1 MLKRITLLLLTVMLM
16 NTGIAQSQKKAVR
29 NKVEN
34 NIVGNS
40 SCFSRNDNKETVI
53 LKEDFSKFTEGSEN
67 APDDLRLDDIETTM
81 IDDKYFNTPG
91 WSGIEIYQA
100 GGCAYIGFSY
110 EYGQGEPGL
119 ISTPLINTE
128 GSIFIKC
135 RMRSENPEGEIV
147 GYNIVDEYENAI
159 DANVDFIEITN
170 QWTDVSWF
178 TTAGCDRSYVYI
190 FSYSSNVFIDDIEI
204 ISYSIPTP
212 TLLEE
217 TDITEN
223 AFTAN
228 WTSVDNI
235 DTYLFTLYAKH
246 TASSGETFYYTN
258 TDFSNIDSK
267 GTISSPET
275 TNSWSKNVN
284 GWHIYMPALI
294 DEAIGITGKYSSI
307 EQYGTL
313 TSPVSDFSSN
323 GGKVNLS
330 FKAHGQIGDQ
340 LEVNLITPANGYY
353 DIASKI
359 YITVENE
366 GWNEYSVE
374 LTKGME
380 DSYIDIT
387 YFGDGNIFIDDLK
400 LYQTIEDGE
409 SKTLLLENTEI
420 KDTSYRVQINDAY
433 LNDVLYYQVAA
444 SIFVYSQDGEKIIG
458 AIDSKF
464 TEDRIVTLLNNNDT
478 TETAE
483 LDTISIGIDSLE
495 TYYAPISNYGNSANF
510 SVSQQIYTKEE
521 INKESG
527 AITSISFHNKNGNA
541 NNRTLVVYMS
551 NTTQEAYRDNKDWA
565 LVEESDMVFSG
576 EHKFGTDGEWTTIT
590 LDKPFVYT
598 GGNIAITTYDKS
610 DLSLGTSGYDKFS
623 ATPTDTLRGLYK
635 TSTEKI
641 NVFNLEEVYGQELK
655 TSVYVTPANQYYVN
669 NIKFEIG
676 PYNGGNDEVE
686 SLSAPKNV
694 SANGIDSTSIRISWT
709 DVKDAKAY
717 KVYRDGN
724 EIANVTETYY
734 LDTNLEDST
743 KYCYTVTALN
753 GDIESEKSE
762 EACNT
767 TLVIAPEEPEEPEN
781 PENPNES
788 IDELASSFKIY
799 PNPVENELLI
809 ATEMNVEEIY
819 IYDIY
824 GRETMRQQVN
834 KSTNQQVIDVAD
846 LNSGVYFVKI
856 VTNEG
861 EAVKRFVKK

>member
-1 MLKRITLLLLTVMLM
+1 MFINTIT
-16 NTGIAQSQKKAVR
+16 AQSLKKVVR
-29 NKVEN
+29 NRADNVVVNNSPVFRGGDLTEKVL
-34 NIVGNS
+34 V
-40 SCFSRNDNKETVI
+40 
-53 LKEDFSKFTEGSEN
+53 KEDFSKFTEGSEED
-67 APDDLRLDDIETTM
+67 PDDLRLDDIETTM

-100 GGCAYIGFSY
+100 GGCAYIDFSN
-110 EYGQGEPGL
+110 EYNEPGL

-147 GYNIVDEYENAI
+147 GYNIVDENFDAV
-159 DANVDFIEITN
+159 DANVDFIEITD

-178 TTAGCDRSYVYI
+178 TTSGCNNSYIYI

-204 ISYSIPTP
+204 TTYSISTP

-235 DTYLFTLYAKH
+235 DAYLFKLYAKH
-246 TASSGETFYYTN
+246 TASTSETFYYTN
-258 TDFSNIDSK
+258 TDFSNVESK
-267 GTISSPET
+267 GTIASPET
-275 TNSWSKNVN
+275 SNSWSKNVN
-284 GWHIYMPALI
+284 GWHIYMPVLI

-330 FKAHGQIGDQ
+330 FKAYGQKEDQ
-340 LEVNLITPANGYY
+340 LQINLITPAHGYY
-353 DIASKI
+353 DIADSEI
-359 YITVENE
+359 ITIESE

-374 LTKGME
+374 LTKGTK

-387 YFGDGNIFIDDLK
+387 YFGNNDIFFDDLK
-400 LYQTIEDGE
+400 LYQTISE
-409 SKTLLLENTEI
+409 SETKTLILEDIET
-420 KDTSYRVQINDAY
+420 KDTSYRAQIENAY
-433 LNDVLYYQVAA
+433 LNDVIYYHVAA
-444 SIFVYSQDGEKIIG
+444 SQFVYSQDGEKIIG
-458 AIDSKF
+458 AIDSKY
-464 TEDRIVTLLNNNDT
+464 TEEKIVTLLSDNDT
-478 TETAE
+478 TEVVTE
-483 LDTISIGIDSLE
+483 LDTISIGIDSLK
-495 TYYAPISNYGNSANF
+495 TYYAPVSNYGTAAF

-527 AITSISFHNKNGNA
+527 AITSISFQNKTGNA

-565 LVEESDMVFSG
+565 LVNESDMVFNG

-590 LDKPFVYT
+590 FDKPFVYT

-610 DLSLGTSGYDKFS
+610 DNSLGYTAGYDIFA

-635 TSTEKI
+635 TSSEKI

-669 NIKFEIG
+669 NIKFEVG

-686 SLSAPKNV
+686 VIESLPAPKNV
-694 SANGIDSTSIRISWT
+694 SANGTDSTSIRISWT
-709 DVKDAKAY
+709 DVKNAKSY

-734 LDTNLEDST
+734 LDEKLEDST

-753 GDIESEKSE
+753 GDVESEKSE
-762 EACNT
+762 EACST
-767 TLVIAPEEPEEPEN
+767 TLVIVPEEPEN
-781 PENPNES
+781 PENPENPDES
-788 IDELASSFKIY
+788 IEELTSSFNVY

-809 ATEMNVEEIY
+809 ATEMNVEMVY

-834 KSTNQQVIDVAD
+834 KSTSQQVIVVAN
-846 LNSGVYFVKI
+846 LNSGVYFVKV

>member
-29 NKVEN
+29 NKIDN
-34 NIVGNS
+34 SIISNS
-40 SCFSRNDNKETVI
+40 SYISRGDNTETVI
-53 LKEDFSKFTEGSEN
+53 LKEDFSKFTEGSEED
-67 APDDLRLDDIETTM
+67 PDDLRLDDIETSM

-100 GGCAYIGFSY
+100 GGCAYIGFSN
-110 EYGQGEPGL
+110 EYGEPGL

-128 GSIFIKC
+128 GAIFIKC

-147 GYNIVDEYENAI
+147 GYNIADEYENAI
-159 DANVDFIEITN
+159 DANVDFIEITD

-178 TTAGCDRSYVYI
+178 TSAGCDRSYVYI

-204 ISYSIPTP
+204 VSYSIPTP
-212 TLLEE
+212 VLLEE

-235 DTYLFTLYAKH
+235 DAYLFKLYAKH
-246 TASSGETFYYTN
+246 TASTSETFYYTN
-258 TDFSNIDSK
+258 TDFSNVESK
-267 GTISSPET
+267 GTIASPET
-275 TNSWSKNVN
+275 SSSWSKNVN
-284 GWHIYMPALI
+284 GWHIYMPVLI

-313 TSPVSDFSSN
+313 TSPVSDFSSDN
-323 GGKVNLS
+323 GKVSLS
-330 FKAHGQIGDQ
+330 FNAHGQIGDQ
-340 LEVNLITPANGYY
+340 LEINLITPEHGYY
-353 DIASKI
+353 DIADSEI
-359 YITVENE
+359 ITIESE

-380 DSYIDIT
+380 ESYIDIT
-387 YFGDGNIFIDDLK
+387 YFGNNNIFFDDLK
-400 LYQTIEDGE
+400 LYQTISE
-409 SKTLLLENTEI
+409 SETKTLILEDIET
-420 KDTSYRVQINDAY
+420 KDTSYRAQIENAY
-433 LNDVLYYQVAA
+433 LNDVIYYHVAA
-444 SIFVYSQDGEKIIG
+444 SQFVYSQDGEKIIG
-458 AIDSKF
+458 AIDSEF

-483 LDTISIGIDSLE
+483 LDTISIGIDSLK
-495 TYYAPISNYGNSANF
+495 THYAPVSDYGTAAF

-527 AITSISFHNKNGNA
+527 VITSISFHNKTGNA
-541 NNRTLVVYMS
+541 NNRTIVVYMS

-565 LVEESDMVFSG
+565 LVEESDMVFNG

-610 DLSLGTSGYDKFS
+610 DNPLGYTAGYDIFFT
-623 ATPTDTLRGLYK
+623 TPTDTLRGLYK
-635 TSTEKI
+635 YSTEKI
-641 NVFNLEEVYGQELK
+641 NVFNLEEVYGYELK
-655 TSVYVTPANQYYVN
+655 TDPYADPANQYYVN

-709 DVKDAKAY
+709 DVKDAKSY

-781 PENPNES
+781 PNES
-788 IDELASSFKIY
+788 IDELASSFNIY
-799 PNPVENELLI
+799 PNPVENELFI
-809 ATEMNVEEIY
+809 ATELRIQEIS

-824 GRETMRQQVN
+824 GRMTTVYDLQSTDIVN
-834 KSTNQQVIDVAD
+834 SIDIAD
-846 LNSGVYFVKI
+846 LEAGIYFVKL

-861 EAVKRFVKK
+861 EVVKRFVKK